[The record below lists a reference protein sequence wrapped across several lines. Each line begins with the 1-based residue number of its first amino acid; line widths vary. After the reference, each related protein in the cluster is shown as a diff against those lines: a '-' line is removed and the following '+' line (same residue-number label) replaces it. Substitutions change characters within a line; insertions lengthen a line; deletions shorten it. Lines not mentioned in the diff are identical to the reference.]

1 MTSSLALGAYRCYT
15 DILLTTSKPKNADM
29 TSQTHSSLLSST
41 WISFQDIGFQDIGLQ
56 DIGFQDIGFQDIG
69 LQGHDTYAQ
78 AGFVMPIA
86 GKPACERRNNNTQV
100 VAT

>member
-1 MTSSLALGAYRCYT
+1 MATIGVILISSSRRANERT
-15 DILLTTSKPKNADM
+15 RTDM
-29 TSQTHSSLLSST
+29 TSQTHSSLSST
-41 WISFQDIGFQDIGLQ
+41 WIGFQEIGFQE
-56 DIGFQDIGFQDIG
+56 IG
-69 LQGHDTYAQ
+69 LQGLDTYAQ